1 MAEKFY
7 NYPGYIEVVGFE
19 SMRDQVEDAAQ
30 KVIAENNA
38 VDAAQSEKI
47 AQNTESINSE
57 VERSKSADAE
67 FENDLAL
74 EIDERK
80 RMGGILNTKISDEAS
95 IRESADKALEVALND
110 LNKHVSEGFDAVND
124 AIEINE
130 QHISAVKE
138 HVEKVHNELSDKLA
152 IEESTRQIK
161 DEELSKVIAEE
172 ASIREQNDQ
181 AIRELIDDQKMSRD
195 AIISEMKE
203 EVAKAIAEEASVREN
218 NDQAIRDLVDD
229 QKASRI
235 AADEELFKSIAEE
248 ASIRENNDQAIR
260 DLVDD
265 QKASRDIIVAELKV
279 VDEDLAR
286 LIKEEASARE
296 EKDEELSKSIAEEI
310 ITRENGDLAIRD
322 LIDDQKM
329 SRDAIVAELKV
340 VDEDLARLIKEEASA
355 REEKDEELSNKI
367 SEEASVREQN
377 DQAIR
382 ELIDDQKA
390 SRDAIVAELKVV
402 DEDLARLIKEEA
414 SARDAADEKLESTI
428 DAMVVKVASLQSEL
442 NEEKTVR
449 TSDDEKL
456 ESAIDG
462 MVVKVA
468 SLQKELNEEIKYLK
482 KELESLRKEI
492 EPLKVSNNSMIAIK
506 EINSLKEG
514 EVLNLSLD
522 TDLVLD
528 ECIEIA
534 KGASVNINLNGKT
547 IKSNIDD
554 IIFRVDGNL
563 VIEGEGKI
571 ETVGYGASANE
582 GSTVIIK
589 NGSHKCSTTCYQSN
603 GGILTIEGGFFNAYN
618 EQYNGKYTIN
628 FIDKMYK
635 DGIGDIIVNGGT
647 FVGYNPMN
655 SESESPAATFVQ
667 EGYHVEEVVVDGISQ
682 FTVVKD

>member
-47 AQNTESINSE
+47 AQNTDSINSE
-57 VERSKSADAE
+57 VVRSKSADAE

-181 AIRELIDDQKMSRD
+181 AIRDLI
-195 AIISEMKE
+195 
-203 EVAKAIAEEASVREN
+203 
-218 NDQAIRDLVDD
+218 DD

-235 AADEELFKSIAEE
+235 AADEELSKLIAEE
-248 ASIRENNDQAIR
+248 ASVRENND
-260 DLVDD
+260 
-265 QKASRDIIVAELKV
+265 K
-279 VDEDLAR
+279 
-286 LIKEEASARE
+286 
-296 EKDEELSKSIAEEI
+296 
-310 ITRENGDLAIRD
+310 AIRD

-340 VDEDLARLIKEEASA
+340 VDEDLARLIKEEAST
-355 REEKDEELSNKI
+355 
-367 SEEASVREQN
+367 
-377 DQAIR
+377 
-382 ELIDDQKA
+382 
-390 SRDAIVAELKVV
+390 RDA
-402 DEDLARLIKEEA
+402 
-414 SARDAADEKLESTI
+414 
-428 DAMVVKVASLQSEL
+428 
-442 NEEKTVR
+442 
-449 TSDDEKL
+449 DDEKL

-528 ECIEIA
+528 ERIEIA
-534 KGASVNINLNGKT
+534 NGASVNINLNGKT

-655 SESESPAATFVQ
+655 SESEFPAATFVQ

>member
-181 AIRELIDDQKMSRD
+181 AIRD
-195 AIISEMKE
+195 
-203 EVAKAIAEEASVREN
+203 
-218 NDQAIRDLVDD
+218 
-229 QKASRI
+229 
-235 AADEELFKSIAEE
+235 
-248 ASIRENNDQAIR
+248 
-260 DLVDD
+260 
-265 QKASRDIIVAELKV
+265 
-279 VDEDLAR
+279 
-286 LIKEEASARE
+286 
-296 EKDEELSKSIAEEI
+296 
-310 ITRENGDLAIRD
+310 
-322 LIDDQKM
+322 
-329 SRDAIVAELKV
+329 
-340 VDEDLARLIKEEASA
+340 
-355 REEKDEELSNKI
+355 
-367 SEEASVREQN
+367 
-377 DQAIR
+377 
-382 ELIDDQKA
+382 LIDDQKA
-390 SRDAIVAELKVV
+390 SRDIIVAELKVV

-528 ECIEIA
+528 ERIEIA

>member
-181 AIRELIDDQKMSRD
+181 AIRDLI
-195 AIISEMKE
+195 
-203 EVAKAIAEEASVREN
+203 
-218 NDQAIRDLVDD
+218 DD

-235 AADEELFKSIAEE
+235 AADEELSKLIAEE
-248 ASIRENNDQAIR
+248 ASVRENNDKAIR

-265 QKASRDIIVAELKV
+265 QKASRDAIVAELKV

-296 EKDEELSKSIAEEI
+296 EKDEELSKSIAEE
-310 ITRENGDLAIRD
+310 
-322 LIDDQKM
+322 
-329 SRDAIVAELKV
+329 
-340 VDEDLARLIKEEASA
+340 
-355 REEKDEELSNKI
+355 
-367 SEEASVREQN
+367 ASVREQN

-382 ELIDDQKA
+382 ELIDDQKM

-506 EINSLKEG
+506 EINLLKEG

-528 ECIEIA
+528 ERIEIT

>member
-235 AADEELFKSIAEE
+235 AADEELSKSIAEE
-248 ASIRENNDQAIR
+248 ASIRENNDQSIR
-260 DLVDD
+260 
-265 QKASRDIIVAELKV
+265 E
-279 VDEDLAR
+279 
-286 LIKEEASARE
+286 
-296 EKDEELSKSIAEEI
+296 
-310 ITRENGDLAIRD
+310 
-322 LIDDQKM
+322 LIDDQKT

-355 REEKDEELSNKI
+355 REEKDNELSNKI
-367 SEEASVREQN
+367 SEEIITREN
-377 DQAIR
+377 GDLAIR
-382 ELIDDQKA
+382 DLIDDQKA

-414 SARDAADEKLESTI
+414 SAREEVVAELKVVDEDLARLIKEEASAREEGDFALKKNLNTVNTAIGVFNQEITTLKEKDIELSSSIVSEIAAREEGD
-428 DAMVVKVASLQSEL
+428 ASLKKNLNTVNTAIGVFNQEITTLKEKDIEL
-442 NEEKTVR
+442 VNLISVL
-449 TSDDEKL
+449 S
-456 ESAIDG
+456 
-462 MVVKVA
+462 
-468 SLQKELNEEIKYLK
+468 

-528 ECIEIA
+528 ERIEIA

-582 GSTVIIK
+582 GSTVLIK

-655 SESESPAATFVQ
+655 SESEFPAATFVQ

>member
-181 AIRELIDDQKMSRD
+181 AIRDLI
-195 AIISEMKE
+195 
-203 EVAKAIAEEASVREN
+203 
-218 NDQAIRDLVDD
+218 DD

-235 AADEELFKSIAEE
+235 AADEELSKLIAEE
-248 ASIRENNDQAIR
+248 ASVRENNDKAIR

-265 QKASRDIIVAELKV
+265 QKA
-279 VDEDLAR
+279 
-286 LIKEEASARE
+286 
-296 EKDEELSKSIAEEI
+296 
-310 ITRENGDLAIRD
+310 
-322 LIDDQKM
+322 

-340 VDEDLARLIKEEASA
+340 VDEDLARLIKEEAST
-355 REEKDEELSNKI
+355 REEKDEELFNKI

-390 SRDAIVAELKVV
+390 SRDIIVAELKVV

-528 ECIEIA
+528 ERIEIA

>member
-181 AIRELIDDQKMSRD
+181 AIRD
-195 AIISEMKE
+195 
-203 EVAKAIAEEASVREN
+203 
-218 NDQAIRDLVDD
+218 
-229 QKASRI
+229 
-235 AADEELFKSIAEE
+235 
-248 ASIRENNDQAIR
+248 
-260 DLVDD
+260 
-265 QKASRDIIVAELKV
+265 
-279 VDEDLAR
+279 
-286 LIKEEASARE
+286 
-296 EKDEELSKSIAEEI
+296 
-310 ITRENGDLAIRD
+310 
-322 LIDDQKM
+322 
-329 SRDAIVAELKV
+329 
-340 VDEDLARLIKEEASA
+340 
-355 REEKDEELSNKI
+355 
-367 SEEASVREQN
+367 
-377 DQAIR
+377 
-382 ELIDDQKA
+382 LIDDQKA

-528 ECIEIA
+528 ERIEIA

>member
-172 ASIREQNDQ
+172 ASIRE
-181 AIRELIDDQKMSRD
+181 
-195 AIISEMKE
+195 
-203 EVAKAIAEEASVREN
+203 N
-218 NDQAIRDLVDD
+218 NDQAIRDLIDD

-235 AADEELFKSIAEE
+235 AADEELSKLIA
-248 ASIRENNDQAIR
+248 
-260 DLVDD
+260 
-265 QKASRDIIVAELKV
+265 
-279 VDEDLAR
+279 
-286 LIKEEASARE
+286 
-296 EKDEELSKSIAEEI
+296 
-310 ITRENGDLAIRD
+310 
-322 LIDDQKM
+322 
-329 SRDAIVAELKV
+329 
-340 VDEDLARLIKEEASA
+340 
-355 REEKDEELSNKI
+355 
-367 SEEASVREQN
+367 EEASVRENN
-377 DQAIR
+377 DKAIR
-382 ELIDDQKA
+382 DLVDDQKA

-528 ECIEIA
+528 ERIEIA